1 MRDLERTPVLSRD
14 EVVISKNVQRDL
26 QRLATKLSPRTQTVE
41 RRWRRRL
48 KTVFAGGLSPSG
60 ARALASINPGA
71 WADLLAE
78 GNINA
83 FLEQVDYHG
92 RRLAKLDVPPNRVL
106 ESLKEYEEALAPDLK
121 RFFPGNYGR
130 YLSALDHLN
139 FCIKLTLNSAYYQVR
154 DSEAQA
160 FYEVFQD
167 QLQSLSVDD
176 LMARVLATLMRTF
189 RAQGGVILL
198 LEEESRRLVAK
209 AWNGMEESL
218 AARFNAAVG
227 RGLAGKIA
235 GSGKPLAVTDVAGE
249 RLVRSAEIREA
260 FRSIWG
266 VPLVV
271 DGEVRGVLHLGFSRE
286 YHCLPREM
294 TLLEAI
300 AERCAMAI
308 DKARLLEDLHDREEK
323 IRQLGEHMLKV
334 EVEERR
340 RISRE
345 LHDEVGQSMLVIRL
359 YLEMLRGN
367 LPPEAK
373 NLAPKIEETQQLTEQ
388 TIQEMRRLISA
399 LSPNVLDNLG
409 LPASI
414 RQFVSNFR
422 RTFEGDVRLQ
432 MSGLDDLPQGTQIML
447 YRLVQECFS
456 NIMKHSRAASVALS
470 VGRKNGKI
478 HLQVRDNGVG
488 FDLSEAGRKRESFGL
503 AGMKELSFL
512 GVSEVNPM
520 ARIRIL
526 PQPHQVDPPSAALRH
541 ADPARERDP
550 EVPRRR
556 AVGQGD
562 RAASQPQR
570 EDCRGAQ
577 VQLDAQARHSQQGAV
592 GAVRDSEEDHQDSN
606 RALTQRSGVARASRL
621 AGPPI
626 LAGLLS
632 TDD

>member
-71 WADLLAE
+71 WADLLAA
-78 GNINA
+78 GNISA

-92 RRLAKLDVPPNRVL
+92 RRLAKLDVPPNSVL

-130 YLSALDHLN
+130 YLAALDHLN

-218 AARFNAAVG
+218 ATRFNAAVG
-227 RGLAGKIA
+227 RGLVGKIA

-334 EVEERR
+334 EEEERR

-367 LPPEAK
+367 LPHRGKELGSEARGDAAVDRADDPGNAPPDFGAQPECAREPGP
-373 NLAPKIEETQQLTEQ
+373 AGQHPAVRQQLPPNVRGRRSPANVRVGRPAARHPDHALPAGAGVLQQHHEAFSCRRRGLERGP
-388 TIQEMRRLISA
+388 QERQDSPSSARRRRRLRS
-399 LSPNVLDNLG
+399 
-409 LPASI
+409 
-414 RQFVSNFR
+414 FR
-422 RTFEGDVRLQ
+422 
-432 MSGLDDLPQGTQIML
+432 
-447 YRLVQECFS
+447 
-456 NIMKHSRAASVALS
+456 
-470 VGRKNGKI
+470 GR
-478 HLQVRDNGVG
+478 
-488 FDLSEAGRKRESFGL
+488 
-503 AGMKELSFL
+503 
-512 GVSEVNPM
+512 
-520 ARIRIL
+520 
-526 PQPHQVDPPSAALRH
+526 
-541 ADPARERDP
+541 
-550 EVPRRR
+550 
-556 AVGQGD
+556 
-562 RAASQPQR
+562 
-570 EDCRGAQ
+570 
-577 VQLDAQARHSQQGAV
+577 AQARV
-592 GAVRDSEEDHQDSN
+592 VRTRGHEGVEFFRSE
-606 RALTQRSGVARASRL
+606 
-621 AGPPI
+621 
-626 LAGLLS
+626 
-632 TDD
+632 